1 MRPTLCVRCNSVRCS
16 CPWTSSR
23 VRSLL
28 QEQFS
33 WDATV
38 EAVIVSEVRHRVTI
52 RTIDAD
58 GHSRNHHF
66 PLDWRPNG

>member
-1 MRPTLCVRCNSVRCS
+1 MKRAPCLRCNSAQC
-16 CPWTSSR
+16 
-23 VRSLL
+23 
-28 QEQFS
+28 S

>member
-1 MRPTLCVRCNSVRCS
+1 MKRAPCLRCKSVQCS

-23 VRSLL
+23 VRGLL

-38 EAVIVSEVRHRVTI
+38 EAVIVSEVRRRVTI